1 MTMLKDRGGNFG
13 MMTALVAP
21 LLLAVGGVSIDM
33 ANMLMTKN
41 QLQDATDA
49 AALAAASALVS
60 DEKPDIET
68 AKTIARK
75 FLKTQMAGTSSADVP
90 GEGATMAAANTTP
103 ASTTPNWDDVNTSE
117 VVITEVPNGAK
128 GKSFKVSV
136 VNKHLLQF
144 NAMTRLLGKNS
155 IELQTSST
163 AESATESKNA
173 ISMYLVLDRSGSMAW
188 KTDTIDKTRTKC
200 INWTASNWGNSYVKE
215 TSPCYVDKITTLKS
229 AVEKLFTPLAKV
241 DPDNEYLRVGTVAYN
256 NRQDKPSNLTWGTKD
271 ASDYVEALSATGGT
285 DSSSA
290 FDAAVDELLLDSENE
305 AHLAKNGQTPEK
317 YIVFMTDG
325 ENTSYN
331 GRTSA
336 RDQEKADSVTKAA
349 CTTAKNSGIAVF
361 TVAFMAPQ
369 RGKDLLKA
377 CATSLDHY
385 KEADDA
391 AALVS
396 EFEKIGQKAAAMTA
410 RLTK

>member
-1 MTMLKDRGGNFG
+1 MLRDRGGNFG
-13 MMTALVAP
+13 MMTALIAP
-21 LLLAVGGVSIDM
+21 LLLAVGGVSVDV

-60 DEKPDIET
+60 DAKPDIEE
-68 AKTIARK
+68 AKAIARK
-75 FLKTQMAGTSSADVP
+75 FLKAQMAATSSADVP
-90 GEGATMAAANTTP
+90 GEAVGTMAAAG
-103 ASTTPNWDDVNTSE
+103 STSTAPSWDDVNTSE
-117 VVITEVPNGAK
+117 VVITETPNGKK
-128 GKSFKVSV
+128 GKSFQVSV
-136 VNKHLLQF
+136 ANKHLLQF
-144 NAMTRLLGKNS
+144 NAMTRLLGKDS
-155 IELQTSST
+155 IELETRST
-163 AESATESKNA
+163 ADSATESKNA

-188 KTDTIDKTRTKC
+188 KTDTVDTSRPRC
-200 INWTASNWGNSYVKE
+200 INWTASNWGNSNVRA

-229 AVEKLFTPLAKV
+229 AVEKLFTPLAKM
-241 DPDNEYLRVGTVAYN
+241 DPGNEYLRAGAASYN
-256 NRQDKPSNLTWGTKD
+256 DRQDRASKLTWGTKN
-271 ASDYVEALSATGGT
+271 ASAHVQGLDATGGT

-290 FDAAVDELLLDSENE
+290 FAAAVEELLLDGENE

-331 GRTSA
+331 GKTSP
-336 RDQEKADSVTKAA
+336 RDQEKADAVTKAA
-349 CTTAKNSGIAVF
+349 CTTAKNNGIAIF

-377 CATSLDHY
+377 CATSPDHY

-396 EFEKIGQKAAAMTA
+396 EFEKIGQKAAAMIA